1 LQVGIH
7 ATLLG
12 ETLTREG
19 FERARQAG
27 ADCLEFP
34 SPGERG
40 LNPDRPDEVERI
52 GRELEATGLRPWTLH
67 ADFGP
72 KLDLGSPYPEARRA
86 GIANI
91 LLSARLLTDVGGEMV
106 VVHPGVGDM
115 RDEERPERVR
125 ACRESLEALLEEA
138 ARLPVRFA
146 IENML
151 PRHVGDCA
159 AELAAL
165 LRGLPQDR
173 IGFCYDTGH
182 ARLCP
187 DGLEIARS
195 MAGRMLTI
203 HLQDNVGEGDAHLM
217 PFDGTID
224 WAAVARMLDEA
235 DYRGPYV
242 FETALPT
249 AEEVIRRARET
260 AARLHSLR
268 AIGAVDDQ

>member
-1 LQVGIH
+1 MQVGIH

-34 SPGERG
+34 SAGERG
-40 LNPDRPDEVERI
+40 LNPDRPSEIERI
-52 GRELEATGLRPWTLH
+52 RRDMEAVGLLPWTLH
-67 ADFGP
+67 SDFGP
-72 KLDLGSPYPEARRA
+72 KFDLGSPYPEARRA
-86 GIANI
+86 GIAMV
-91 LLSARLLTDVGGEMV
+91 LLSARLLSDVGGQIV
-106 VVHPGVGDM
+106 VVHPGVGVEDAQ
-115 RDEERPERVR
+115 RPERVR
-125 ACRESLEALLEEA
+125 ACRESLEMLLEEA
-138 ARLPVRFA
+138 ARFPVRFA

-151 PRHVGDCA
+151 PGHVGDRA
-159 AELAAL
+159 AELVEL
-165 LRGLPQDR
+165 LRGLPEDR

-187 DGLEIARS
+187 DGLDIARC

-224 WAAVARMLDEA
+224 WTAVARMLDEA
-235 DYRGPYV
+235 GYRGPYV

-249 AEEVIRRARET
+249 PDEVIRRARET
-260 AARLHSLR
+260 AERLHSLR
-268 AIGAVDDQ
+268 ASRIVRDR

>member
-1 LQVGIH
+1 MQVGIH

-12 ETLTREG
+12 ETLTRAG

-40 LNPDRPDEVERI
+40 LNPDRPDEVGRI
-52 GRELEATGLRPWTLH
+52 RRDMEAVGLRPWTLH
-67 ADFGP
+67 SDFGP
-72 KLDLGSPYPEARRA
+72 KLDLGSPYPEARRVGVA
-86 GIANI
+86 MI
-91 LLSARLLTDVGGEMV
+91 LLSARLLSDVGGEIV
-106 VVHPGVGDM
+106 VIHPGVGVEDAQ
-115 RDEERPERVR
+115 RAERVR
-125 ACRESLEALLEEA
+125 ACRESLELLLEEA
-138 ARLPVRFA
+138 ARFPVRFA

-151 PRHVGDCA
+151 PGHVGDRA
-159 AELAAL
+159 TELTAL
-165 LRGLPQDR
+165 MRGLPEDR

-187 DGLEIARS
+187 DGLEIARC
-195 MAGRMLTI
+195 MVGRMLTI

-224 WAAVARMLDEA
+224 WTAVARMLDEV
-235 DYRGPYV
+235 DYRAPYV

-260 AARLHSLR
+260 AQRLDSLR
-268 AIGAVDDQ
+268 ANRARRSG